1 MDKTSYGQGKQGGEM
16 KEPEEVVL
24 SDFISVKGI
33 AAKGNQLTT
42 ETLNKVVGLDPLPE
56 QEPQLLVK
64 EIPQLESPIVEE
76 TAEKQHSSQEKP
88 FIGEDEPP
96 QITLDF

>member
-1 MDKTSYGQGKQGGEM
+1 MVYRKLGGDVR
-16 KEPEEVVL
+16 EPERVVL

-33 AAKGNQLTT
+33 AAKGNQLTI

-56 QEPQLLVK
+56 QEPQLVV
-64 EIPQLESPIVEE
+64 EEMASMDNPVIEEIVEE
-76 TAEKQHSSQEKP
+76 DTSSDEKP
-88 FIGEDEPP
+88 FTGEDEPP